1 MATETRRSSD
11 WIAECGVV
19 LATVALIGSFG
30 VPGLG
35 AAMERSRANEAV
47 EYLTGVRLAQERHR
61 LRHGRYAAELA
72 ALDLHRPLPSSFRV
86 GHITAHHEAEDDPSW
101 AVTLTRRPTRL
112 IPESYTVTFTERG
125 FDASRSTV
133 ARHFDLEQL
142 APQTV
147 HDRR

>member
-35 AAMERSRANEAV
+35 AAMERSRVNEAV

-86 GHITAHHEAEDDPSW
+86 GRIAAHHEPEDGPSW
-101 AVTLTRRPTRL
+101 VMTLMRRPTRL

-125 FDASRSTV
+125 FDPSRSTV
-133 ARHFDLEQL
+133 ATRFDLEQL
-142 APQTV
+142 AAQAV
-147 HDRR
+147 DEGR